1 MLWRQRILKEKR
13 CMKFAFVGKGG
24 SGKTTL
30 ASLFARYLAVQGAE
44 VLAIDADINQHLSVA
59 LGLSASE
66 ASMLPAMGL
75 EIDRIKEYVR
85 GSNPRIGSNAMMVK
99 TTPPGHG
106 SRLLTVGEDNPIYE
120 YFAREVNSVRLMA
133 TGPFSQ
139 DDLGLKCYHSKIGAV
154 ELLLNH
160 LRDEPQE
167 YVVVDMTAGADSFA
181 SGMFTKFDLTF
192 AVVEPT
198 LKSLSVYQQY
208 INYAKDY
215 DVQVKAI
222 GNKIEAEDDIAFL
235 HEHIGDSLLTWMER
249 SDYVR
254 AMEKGRY
261 LPLNQLEAQ
270 SMQVLATMRQAVDGC
285 EKDWEKFYRQT
296 VEFHRKNALEWA
308 NAITGE
314 DLTMQIDPDYELMSQ
329 VRQAII

>member
-1 MLWRQRILKEKR
+1 
-13 CMKFAFVGKGG
+13 MKFAFVGKGG

-30 ASLFARYLAVQGAE
+30 ASLFARYLAAQGAE
-44 VLAIDADINQHLSVA
+44 VLAIDADINQHLGGA

-66 ASMLPAMGL
+66 AAMLRAMGL

-85 GSNPRIGSNAMMVK
+85 GSNPRIRSNAMMVK

-106 SRLLTVGEDNPIYE
+106 SRLLTVGENNPIYE
-120 YFAREVNSVRLMA
+120 YFARKVNGVRLMA

-139 DDLGLKCYHSKIGAV
+139 DDLGHKCYHSKVGAT

-160 LRDEPQE
+160 LIDEPQD

-208 INYAKDY
+208 IDYAKDY
-215 DVQVKAI
+215 DVQVKVI
-222 GNKIEAEDDIAFL
+222 GNKIEAEDDVAFL
-235 HEHIGDSLLTWMER
+235 RKHIGDNLLTWMER

-254 AMEKGRY
+254 AMEKGQH
-261 LPLNQLEAQ
+261 LPLNELEAE
-270 SMQVLATMRQAVDGC
+270 SMQVLATMRQAGDGC
-285 EKDWEKFYRQT
+285 KKDWEKFYRQSL
-296 VEFHRKNALEWA
+296 EFHRKNALEWA
-308 NAITGE
+308 NAMAGE
-314 DLTMQIDPDYELMSQ
+314 DLTTQIDPDYTLVSQ
-329 VRQAII
+329 LRQPVL

>member
-1 MLWRQRILKEKR
+1 
-13 CMKFAFVGKGG
+13 MKVGFVGKGG

-30 ASLFARYLAVQGAE
+30 ASLFAHYVAAQGAE
-44 VLAIDADINQHLSVA
+44 VLAIDADINQHLGVA

-66 ASMLPAMGL
+66 AATLPAMGL

-85 GSNPRIGSNAMMVK
+85 GSNPRIRSNAVMVK

-106 SRLLTVGEDNPIYE
+106 SRLLTVSEDNPIYD
-120 YFAREVNSVRLMA
+120 YFSREVNNVRLMA

-139 DDLGLKCYHSKIGAV
+139 DDLGHKCYHSKVGAV

-160 LRDEPQE
+160 LVDEPQG

-192 AVVEPT
+192 AIVEPT

-208 INYAKDY
+208 IDYAKGY
-215 DVQVKAI
+215 DVLVKVI
-222 GNKIEAEDDIAFL
+222 GNKVETEGDMAFL
-235 HEHIGDSLLTWMER
+235 REHVGNDLLTWMER

-254 AMEKGRY
+254 AMEKGQY
-261 LPLNQLEAQ
+261 LPLSELEAQ
-270 SMQVLATMRQAVDGC
+270 SWQVLKTMRQAVDAC
-285 EKDWEKFYRQT
+285 EKDWEKFYRQSIA
-296 VEFHRKNALEWA
+296 FHCKNALEWA
-308 NAITGE
+308 NAMVGE
-314 DLTMQIDPDYELMSQ
+314 DLTRQIDPSYTLSPQM
-329 VRQAII
+329 RQPVS